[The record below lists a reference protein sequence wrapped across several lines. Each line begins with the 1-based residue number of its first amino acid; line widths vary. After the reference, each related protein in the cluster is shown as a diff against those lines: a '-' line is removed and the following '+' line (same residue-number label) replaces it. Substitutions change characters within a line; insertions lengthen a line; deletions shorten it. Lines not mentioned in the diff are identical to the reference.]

1 MGSEMCI
8 RDRMLNFR
16 ANRITRCMSNNR
28 SASCILVVA
37 DWANQMLVLG
47 VDRDVLRSQFLA
59 CLVGIIATCDRV

>member
-1 MGSEMCI
+1 
-8 RDRMLNFR
+8 
-16 ANRITRCMSNNR
+16 MSNNR